1 MPAPV
6 DKKGV
11 QRLLGIVNCIAK
23 FVHYMST
30 ITEPIRQL
38 LKNETQFIWTYEQ
51 KAAFERIKEILTKDP
66 VLTYFDV
73 AKPVTVSC
81 DASKSGLGAMLLQ
94 DEKPIA
100 FASRSITETE
110 TRYANSENELLA
122 ILFGLERFHQYT
134 YGKHVIVESDHKPL
148 ETIVKKP
155 LANTPP
161 RLQRMLLRL
170 QTYDFYVN
178 YRPGKLLVV
187 SDMLSRA
194 YTTDNRD
201 NMSDDIECFIYMVIN
216 SMPVLNK
223 KLEEIKVETEKDDK
237 PSIVRQFIR
246 EGWPENKYDI
256 PDKIYE
262 YWNCKYELTE
272 SQGVVLKGEK
282 IVIPI

>member
-11 QRLLGIVNCIAK
+11 QRLLGTVNYIAK

-38 LKNETQFIWTYEQ
+38 LKNETQFIWIYEQ

-73 AKPVTVSC
+73 TKPVTVSC

-122 ILFGLERFHQYT
+122 ILFGLERLHQYT

-148 ETIVKKP
+148 EAIVKKP

-170 QTYDFYVN
+170 QTYDFSVN
-178 YRPGKLLVV
+178 YRTGKLLVV

-194 YTTDNRD
+194 YITDNRD
-201 NMSDDIECFIYMVIN
+201 NMSNDIECFINMVIN
-216 SMPVLNK
+216 SMPVLDK
-223 KLEEIKVETEKDDK
+223 KLEEIKVETKKDDK
-237 PSIVRQFIR
+237 LSIVRQFIR

-256 PDKIYE
+256 PNKIYE
-262 YWNCKYELTE
+262 YWNCKYELTK
-272 SQGVVLKGEK
+272 VKGSY
-282 IVIPI
+282 

>member
-1 MPAPV
+1 MKHSLFGHMNRKP
-6 DKKGV
+6 
-11 QRLLGIVNCIAK
+11 LLN
-23 FVHYMST
+23 F
-30 ITEPIRQL
+30 
-38 LKNETQFIWTYEQ
+38 
-51 KAAFERIKEILTKDP
+51 IKEILTKDP

-73 AKPVTVSC
+73 TKPVPVSC

-110 TRYANSENELLA
+110 TRYANSEKELLA

-148 ETIVKKP
+148 EAIVKKP

-161 RLQRMLLRL
+161 RLQRMLLIL
-170 QTYDFYVN
+170 QTYDFSVN

-194 YTTDNRD
+194 YIKDNRD
-201 NMSDDIECFIYMVIN
+201 NMNDDIECFINMVIN
-216 SMPVLNK
+216 SMLVSDK

-237 PSIVRQFIR
+237 LSIVRQFIR
-246 EGWPENKYDI
+246 EGWPENKHDL
-256 PDKIYE
+256 PNKIYE

-272 SQGVVLKGEK
+272 SKGVVLKGEK
-282 IVIPI
+282 ILIPT

>member
-11 QRLLGIVNCIAK
+11 QRLLGTMNYIAK

-38 LKNETQFIWTYEQ
+38 LKNETHFIWIYEQ

-73 AKPVTVSC
+73 TKPVPVSC

-100 FASRSITETE
+100 FASRSMTETE
-110 TRYANSENELLA
+110 TRYANSEKELLA

-134 YGKHVIVESDHKPL
+134 YRKHVFVESDHKPL
-148 ETIVKKP
+148 EAIVKKP

-161 RLQRMLLRL
+161 RLQRMLLIL
-170 QTYDFYVN
+170 QTYDFSVN

-194 YTTDNRD
+194 YIKDNRD
-201 NMSDDIECFIYMVIN
+201 NMNDDIECFINMVIN
-216 SMPVLNK
+216 SMLVSDK

-237 PSIVRQFIR
+237 LSIVRQFIR
-246 EGWPENKYDI
+246 EGWPENKHDL
-256 PDKIYE
+256 PNKIYE

-272 SQGVVLKGEK
+272 SKGVVLKGEK
-282 IVIPI
+282 IVIPT